1 MANAKISEL
10 ANNSAPLTGTEV
22 LPIVQG
28 GVTVKTNIAEI
39 KKFVKTETVSL
50 EIGTQGQ
57 AAGITKLSGSTL
69 DVGGVE
75 YDIYNLKC
83 IASLFPE
90 ATTFVVAI
98 GSIEVGS
105 GNIFFISNRS
115 NVESVDF
122 NGFGGY
128 TNNPLNFGAMV
139 DNALDVS
146 NPNLGLL
153 YVNQENIPT
162 FPIEFNAMY
171 IVGANPTNFECDAY
185 IDMDFIV
192 EKGPLQTVEFTIA

>member
-1 MANAKISEL
+1 MATP
-10 ANNSAPLTGTEV
+10 NNEQFVGFNPSVDLTERASKLVNSQRQIYTYEEMMSGAV
-22 LPIVQG
+22 
-28 GVTVKTNIAEI
+28 GVTT
-39 KKFVKTETVSL
+39 L
-50 EIGTQGQ
+50 EAGTQGQ
-57 AAGITKLSGSTL
+57 TAGISKLAATYNI
-69 DVGGVE
+69 GGIE
-75 YDIYNLKC
+75 YDSYNLKC
-83 IASLFPE
+83 IASLTPE
-90 ATTFVVAI
+90 ATAFVIAI
-98 GSIEVGS
+98 GSIEVGA

-122 NGFGGY
+122 QGFGGY

-153 YVNQENIPT
+153 YVNQLNIPD

-192 EKGPLQTVEFTIA
+192 LKNETVEFTIA